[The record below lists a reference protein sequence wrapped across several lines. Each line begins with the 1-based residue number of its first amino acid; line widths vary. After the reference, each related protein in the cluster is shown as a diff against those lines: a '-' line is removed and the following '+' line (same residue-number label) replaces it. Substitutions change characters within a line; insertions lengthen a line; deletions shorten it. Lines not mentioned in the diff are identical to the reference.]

1 MTENI
6 KGKPVYTLFEVTKS
20 IRKTIAERYRS
31 TYWIKAE
38 MNKLNYYPQ
47 SGHCYPELVE
57 KESGKVIAQVKCT
70 LWKDDYTSINNNFL
84 NILREPLKDG
94 IKILFLATISF
105 DPVHGLSVRII
116 DIDPGYTLGDLE
128 AEKQESI
135 SRLHDEG
142 IYSNNKNLSLPLLPK
157 RIAVIS
163 VESSKGY
170 QDFLNILKPNPWG
183 YHFSTV
189 LFPSLLKGEKAVETI
204 MLQLQKIKKVLHH
217 FDAVAII
224 RGGGGDIGL
233 SCYNNY
239 LLAREIAL
247 FPIPVLTGIG
257 HSTNET
263 VAEMISYRNA
273 ITPTKLAEQLIQ
285 VFHNF
290 SVPVQRAHEM
300 IKTMTR
306 SLISEEKA
314 KFRSEIKLFRSVTG
328 NILMSGNNNVDK
340 LKNEFFNSAFLHMK
354 KEGVIISN
362 IEKNT
367 KNMDPVN
374 VLKRGYSITRFN
386 GKSIKNSG
394 EVKAGENI
402 ETILFEGNIISTVK
416 K

>member
-6 KGKPVYTLFEVTKS
+6 NGKPVYTLFEVTKS
-20 IRKTIAERYRS
+20 IQKTISERYRS
-31 TYWIKAE
+31 SYWIKAE
-38 MNKLNYYPQ
+38 MNKLNFYSQ

-70 LWKDDYTSINNNFL
+70 LWKDDYININNNFL
-84 NILREPLKDG
+84 KILREPLKDG

-105 DPVHGLSVRII
+105 EPVHGLSIRIV

-128 AEKQESI
+128 AEKQETI
-135 SRLHDEG
+135 RRLHEEG
-142 IYSNNKNLSLPLLPK
+142 IFSGNKEVSLPLLPQ

-163 VESSKGY
+163 VETSKGY
-170 QDFLNILKPNPWG
+170 LDFLNILKPNPWG

-189 LFPSLLKGEKAVETI
+189 LFPSLLQGEKAVDTMI
-204 MLQLQKIKKVLHH
+204 QQLQRIKKVIHH

-263 VAEMISYRNA
+263 VAEMISHRNA

-290 SVPVQRAHEM
+290 SVPVQRAGEK
-300 IKTMTR
+300 IRSISR
-306 SLISEEKA
+306 SLINEEKG

-328 NILMSGNNNVDK
+328 NILLSEKNEIEK
-340 LKNEFFNSAFLHMK
+340 LKNDLFNSATMHFKNEKIGLDSM
-354 KEGVIISN
+354 
-362 IEKNT
+362 EKNT
-367 KNMDPVN
+367 RNMDPVN
-374 VLKRGYSITRFN
+374 VLKRGYSITKFN
-386 GKSIKNSG
+386 GKSIKNA
-394 EVKAGENI
+394 EDVTAGDTL
-402 ETILFEGNIISTVK
+402 ETILFNGNLISTVK